1 MHATSSLFRPQVRY
15 VYCVI
20 STPPPSRPPTR
31 VSAHIGRA
39 AATALA
45 SQAAASQA
53 SRRAI
58 VFGVAVTA
66 CVLAYVLRGVLV
78 PLFFAFLL
86 AYALDPFVD
95 RLEAWKVPRPLGALI
110 VMFAIFGIFIV
121 VVIYAI
127 PILFDEL
134 RAAAADLPQQVQGLQ
149 DRLEPWLW
157 STFHVRTPHS
167 LGDLGRAIAERLQS
181 QGPGAMST
189 LAFALFGTLGYLSIV
204 FSFMIVPVFALY
216 LLIDFDRIMDRGTQ
230 LVPRRW
236 LSQTRSIARQIHR
249 TLGGYVRGQLT
260 ANIVLA
266 ALYASG
272 LRIVDIRLAV
282 PIGIMTGMLA
292 FVPYIGFGCG
302 LFLALIVAMLDWHG
316 AGQIA
321 GVFIVMGAVQI
332 GDGMFIT
339 PRIVGRSVGL
349 APLEVLITMM
359 AAASLFGFFGVL
371 LAVPLGA
378 VVKILIQRVVRVYLA
393 SDFYQRTDSIAPA
406 LSKGSE
412 R

>member
-1 MHATSSLFRPQVRY
+1 
-15 VYCVI
+15 VI

-45 SQAAASQA
+45 QQAAASQA

-58 VFGVAVTA
+58 VFGTAITA

-95 RLEAWKVPRPLGALI
+95 RLEAWRVPRPLGALA
-110 VMFAIFGIFIV
+110 VMTAIFGIFIV
-121 VVIYAI
+121 VITYAI

-157 STFHVRTPHS
+157 SNFHVKTPHS
-167 LGDLGRAIAERLQS
+167 LADLGRAIAERLQN

-189 LAFALFGTLGYLSIV
+189 LAFALFGTLSYLSIV

-216 LLIDFDRIMDRGTQ
+216 LLIDFDRIMDRGNQ

-266 ALYASG
+266 ALYAAG
-272 LRIVDIRLAV
+272 LRFVDIRLAV

-302 LFLALIVAMLDWHG
+302 LFLALVVAMLDWHG
-316 AGQIA
+316 AGQIV

-332 GDGMFIT
+332 GDGMLIT

-378 VVKILIQRVVRVYLA
+378 VVKILIQRVVKVYLA
-393 SDFYQRTDSIAPA
+393 SDFYRRTDSIAPA
-406 LSKGSE
+406 LSKGE

>member
-1 MHATSSLFRPQVRY
+1 M
-15 VYCVI
+15 I
-20 STPPPSRPPTR
+20 STPPPSRPPSR
-31 VSAHIGRA
+31 VTAQLGRA
-39 AATALA
+39 AASALA
-45 SQAAASQA
+45 SQNAASQQ
-53 SRRAI
+53 SRRAV
-58 VFGVAVTA
+58 VFAAAITA
-66 CVLAYVLRGVLV
+66 CVLAYLLRGVLV

-95 RLEAWKVPRPLGALI
+95 RLEAWRVPRPLGALL
-110 VMFAIFGIFIV
+110 VMTAIFGIFV
-121 VVIYAI
+121 VVITYAI

-134 RAAAADLPQQVQGLQ
+134 RAAAADLPQEVQGLQ

-157 STFHVRTPHS
+157 SNFHVKTPHS
-167 LGDLGRAIAERLQS
+167 LGDLVRAIAERLQS

-189 LAFALFGTLGYLSIV
+189 LVFALFGTLGYLSVV

-216 LLIDFDRIMDRGTQ
+216 LLIDFNRLMDRGTQ

-236 LSQTRSIARQIHR
+236 LSQTRSIARQVHR
-249 TLGGYVRGQLT
+249 TLGGYVRGQVT

-266 ALYASG
+266 AMYAAG

-282 PIGIMTGMLA
+282 PIGVLTGMLA

-302 LFLALIVAMLDWHG
+302 LFLALVVAMLDWHG
-316 AGQIA
+316 AGQIV
-321 GVFIVMGAVQI
+321 GVFVVMGSVQI
-332 GDGMFIT
+332 CDGMLIT

-371 LAVPLGA
+371 LAVPLGS
-378 VVKILIQRVVRVYLA
+378 VVKILIQRVVKVYLA
-393 SDFYQRTDSIAPA
+393 SDFYQRNDVIAPA
-406 LSKGSE
+406 LSKGSTE